1 MLMRFNEP
9 SQLLVSLLQNS
20 GLIRSPLSPSRQDGD
35 PQEKSVIRFPFLSV
49 ESLESRDTPTV
60 FGTPWPDGEHL
71 TLSFAPDGT
80 PISGAPS
87 NLQQLLSQLG
97 PQSNYDVLEAFQT
110 WAVNANLNIGLVS
123 DNGAAFGTGRAVQG
137 DPRFGDIRIGG
148 VPLASD
154 VIAITT
160 PYTLF
165 DVSSGD
171 VVVNTAAGFGSNG
184 YDLSTV
190 LLHEAGHAFGL
201 PDNNDPASV
210 MYTYYQ
216 GTETGLAPA
225 DVAAIQGLYGPRQPD
240 QYQGTTGNGTLA
252 TATPYGNGPLTAD
265 LTTPSEVEDYKFTT
279 GLLTTGVTVQV
290 NAAGLS
296 LVTPNVEVLNSRG
309 QVVASTSTT
318 DPTNNDLSISLDR
331 VQSGA
336 TYYVRVSAAQ
346 DNVFGVGSY
355 DLSIAQKSL
364 LSGVTGLVNQLLAD
378 TGLNKTLATATS
390 LLSSAVTAGPQTH
403 YNVEGYL
410 GSSSDADYYRIAVP
424 PSQSDTP
431 VNLLV
436 TIWGENGAILNP
448 WVEVEDALGDEL
460 TSQVFTANGN
470 TTILQVSGL
479 QPGGTYYIRA
489 VSDSGT
495 IGAYELAADV
505 GTPTIQIP
513 LLGAGMLTPDA
524 PQASGGFTLTQTAQV
539 HLVVSATGTSGA
551 VELVVMDADGETV
564 ATMTAA
570 ADRTRSMD
578 IILAA
583 GQYTVTIQATDGS
596 SLSYRIGMVVMTDP
610 IGAQPSDPTSNPQPT
625 SPPPPPPPTSSSG
638 DGTTSSSSTGSTQI
652 VSWWGTPDSSTT
664 GQSY

>member
-1 MLMRFNEP
+1 M
-9 SQLLVSLLQNS
+9 
-20 GLIRSPLSPSRQDGD
+20 
-35 PQEKSVIRFPFLSV
+35 SVIRFPFLCV

-80 PISGAPS
+80 SISGAPS

-97 PQSNYDVLEAFQT
+97 PQSEYDVLESFQT

-137 DPRFGDIRIGG
+137 DQRFGDIRIGG
-148 VPLASD
+148 IPLASD

-165 DVSSGD
+165 DESSGD

-216 GTETGLAPA
+216 GTETSLAPE
-225 DVAAIQGLYGPRQPD
+225 DIAAIQALYGARQPD

-265 LTTPSEVEDYKFTT
+265 LTTLSEVEDYKFTT

-290 NAAGLS
+290 DAAGLS
-296 LVTPNVEVLNSRG
+296 LVTPNVEVLNSQG
-309 QVVASTSTT
+309 QVVASTFTT

-336 TYYVRVSAAQ
+336 TYYVRVSASQ

-355 DLSIAQKSL
+355 NLSIAQTSL
-364 LSGVTGLVNQLLAD
+364 LTGVTGLVNQLLAD
-378 TGLNKTLATATS
+378 TGLNNTLATATS
-390 LLSSAVTAGPQTH
+390 LLSSAVMAGPQTH

-410 GSSSDADYYRIAVP
+410 CSSSDADYYRIAVP

-448 WVEVEDALGDEL
+448 WVEVDDALGDEL

-479 QPGGTYYIRA
+479 QPDGIYYIHA
-489 VSDSGT
+489 ASDTGT
-495 IGAYELAADV
+495 VGAFELAADV
-505 GTPTIQIP
+505 GTPTVQIP
-513 LLGAGMLTPDA
+513 LLGAGMLTPAA

-551 VELVVMDADGETV
+551 VELVVMAADGETV

-570 ADRTRSMD
+570 ADRTRSVD
-578 IILAA
+578 VILAA
-583 GQYTVTIQATDGS
+583 GQYTVTVQATDGS

-652 VSWWGTPDSSTT
+652 VSWWETPDSSTT

>member
-1 MLMRFNEP
+1 M
-9 SQLLVSLLQNS
+9 
-20 GLIRSPLSPSRQDGD
+20 
-35 PQEKSVIRFPFLSV
+35 IRFPFLSV